1 MGEASAW
8 PAFFDGGLHTHT
20 HTHRT
25 ESSSAIRLAS
35 GVSTISAPRSRLGW
49 LAGAGPAAVPV
60 SPMGA
65 ERCVQEPLP
74 QCRGNGS
81 CSQVQNPN
89 SRKSPRIMAYARS
102 TSWQVNGNAMHSLLY
117 PVCNER
123 EAMRR
128 QGLKPK
134 DHAKENVRR
143 IQELQRLKTQVLTA
157 DGCVWR
163 RVCRV
168 CGRVLAAVCE

>member
-1 MGEASAW
+1 
-8 PAFFDGGLHTHT
+8 
-20 HTHRT
+20 
-25 ESSSAIRLAS
+25 
-35 GVSTISAPRSRLGW
+35 
-49 LAGAGPAAVPV
+49 
-60 SPMGA
+60 MGA
-65 ERCVQEPLP
+65 ERLVQEPLP
-74 QCRGNGS
+74 RHGGNGS
-81 CSQVQNPN
+81 CRQSSKTQTLQKTAN
-89 SRKSPRIMAYARS
+89 MAHARRS

-157 DGCVWR
+157 GGCLWR
-163 RVCRV
+163 RVCGV
-168 CGRVLAAVCE
+168 CGRVLAAACV

>member
-1 MGEASAW
+1 
-8 PAFFDGGLHTHT
+8 
-20 HTHRT
+20 
-25 ESSSAIRLAS
+25 
-35 GVSTISAPRSRLGW
+35 
-49 LAGAGPAAVPV
+49 
-60 SPMGA
+60 
-65 ERCVQEPLP
+65 
-74 QCRGNGS
+74 
-81 CSQVQNPN
+81 
-89 SRKSPRIMAYARS
+89 MAYARRS

-157 DGCVWR
+157 GGCLWR
-163 RVCRV
+163 RVCGV
-168 CGRVLAAVCE
+168 CRRVLAAACV